1 LAVATATE
9 GRFFHRPLQ
18 SCQLASA
25 GVCDFLLSA
34 VFTALSFL
42 NTNKY
47 PPSPLFADDAR
58 PSAALLM
65 RGGQFNSA
73 TPASRTDV
81 QNRSHVLFS
90 IAHSI
95 HSSACGHRMLRAI
108 FTAAVAE

>member
-1 LAVATATE
+1 LTVATATE

-18 SCQLASA
+18 FCQLASA

-58 PSAALLM
+58 PGAAFLM

-73 TPASRTDV
+73 TPASCTDV
-81 QNRSHVLFS
+81 QNSSMFYFLLT
-90 IAHSI
+90 HSI
-95 HSSACGHRMLRAI
+95 HSSACSHRVLRAI